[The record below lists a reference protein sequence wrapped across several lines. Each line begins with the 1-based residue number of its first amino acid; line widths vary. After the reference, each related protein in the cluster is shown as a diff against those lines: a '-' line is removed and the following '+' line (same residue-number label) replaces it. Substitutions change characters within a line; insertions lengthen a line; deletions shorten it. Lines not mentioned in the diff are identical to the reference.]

1 MKKDNLKPL
10 VLVILGP
17 PGSGKGTQS
26 KVIVD
31 KYNLNYV
38 ATGNLIRELR
48 VLDTPL
54 GRKVKINY
62 DKGIPQP
69 DDIVIEAVKHKLS
82 TFDLSKG
89 VLFDT
94 FPLSIGQADALE
106 NITKEL
112 ELHAPTVIYLEIKPA
127 TVMKRVS
134 GRLICSGCGL
144 IYLPDD
150 SNAYV
155 NQRCAKC
162 GEKLTQRADDKPDVV
177 LRRIKEYDGRMKDLK
192 EYYRAKNRLIMIDGE
207 PPIAEVS
214 QTIFNKISEIQRSI

>member
-1 MKKDNLKPL
+1 MKKDNVKPL
-10 VLVILGP
+10 VLVILGS

-26 KVIVD
+26 KAIVE
-31 KYNLNYV
+31 KYKLNYV

-54 GRKVKINY
+54 GKRVRENY

-69 DDIVIEAVKHKLS
+69 DDIAIEAVKHKLPM
-82 TFDLSKG
+82 FDLNKG

-94 FPLSIGQADALE
+94 FPLSAGQADALE
-106 NITKEL
+106 NIIKRL
-112 ELHAPTVIYLEIKPA
+112 NLPPPKVLYLEISPG

-162 GEKLTQRADDKPDVV
+162 NAKLIQRADDKPEVV
-177 LRRIKEYDGRMKDLK
+177 LRRIKEYEIRMKDLK
-192 EYYRAKNRLIMIDGE
+192 DYYRKKNRLIIIDGE
-207 PPIAEVS
+207 PSILEVS
-214 QTIFNKISEIQRSI
+214 KNIFKKISEIEQKL

>member
-1 MKKDNLKPL
+1 MKKDNAKPL

-26 KVIVD
+26 KVIVE
-31 KYNLNYV
+31 KYNLNYI

-54 GRKVKINY
+54 GKRVKENY

-69 DDIVIEAVKHKLS
+69 DDIVIEAVKHKLA

-94 FPLSIGQADALE
+94 FPLSVGQADALE

-112 ELHAPTVIYLEIKPA
+112 NLHAPTVIYLEITPR

-134 GRLICSGCGL
+134 GRLICSGCGQ

-150 SNAYV
+150 STAYL
-155 NQRCAKC
+155 NHRCSKC
-162 GEKLTQRADDKPDVV
+162 NGQLIQRADDKPDVV

-192 EYYRAKNRLIMIDGE
+192 DYYRAKNRLIMIDGE
-207 PPIAEVS
+207 PLIPEVS
-214 QTIFNKISEIQRSI
+214 QTIFNKISEIQQSI

>member
-1 MKKDNLKPL
+1 MKKDNAKPL

-26 KVIVD
+26 KVLVE

-38 ATGNLIRELR
+38 ATGNLVRELR

-54 GRKVKINY
+54 GKKVKINY

-69 DDIVIEAVKHKLS
+69 DDIVIEAVKHKLA

-94 FPLSIGQADALE
+94 FPLSAGQADALE
-106 NITKEL
+106 SITKDL
-112 ELHAPTVIYLEIKPA
+112 KLHAPSVVYLEIKPS

-144 IYLPDD
+144 IYFPDD
-150 SNAYV
+150 SNAYM

-162 GEKLTQRADDKPDVV
+162 GEKLTQRADDKPEVV

-192 EYYRAKNRLIMIDGE
+192 DYYRAKNRLIMIDGE
-207 PPIAEVS
+207 PSISEVS
-214 QTIFNKISEIQRSI
+214 QTIFNKISEIQPAI

>member
-1 MKKDNLKPL
+1 MNKDNAKPL

-54 GRKVKINY
+54 GKKVKINY

-82 TFDLSKG
+82 TFDLKKG
-89 VLFDT
+89 ILFDT
-94 FPLSIGQADALE
+94 FPLSVGQADALE
-106 NITKEL
+106 NIMKEL
-112 ELHAPTVIYLEIKPA
+112 NMHLPSVIYLEITPA

-162 GEKLTQRADDKPDVV
+162 GGKLVQRPDDKPDVV
-177 LRRIKEYDGRMKDLK
+177 LRRIKEYDTRMKDLK
-192 EYYRAKNRLIMIDGE
+192 DYYRAKNRLIMIDGE
-207 PPIAEVS
+207 PPIFEVS
-214 QTIFNKISEIQRSI
+214 ETIFKKISEIQHPI